1 MSGLLPVTR
10 IEARIFSEP
19 RLEKSQEIWIHPQ
32 VQFTKPSNVT
42 MRKGRPQ
49 TILLQRESL
58 LELPASQSA
67 YWQHLKLQILLRVQV
82 ADIFQH
88 PLFRGDCVSQA
99 FMVKETTTSEEQK
112 CKREFMVKET
122 TTSQEQKT
130 KESCLGQET
139 HKKCI
144 LFSGN
149 LSFGLMS
156 GNVRLLILIKKR
168 VNNVQIFGS
177 NCRKEGDRTVPE
189 CVDPTVKYG
198 RGGVMVWGCFVT
210 HKVLPHPK
218 MKMLSLITYPHVVPN
233 P

>member
-10 IEARIFSEP
+10 IEARISSEP
-19 RLEKSQEIWIHPQ
+19 RLEKSQEIWIHLQ

-49 TILLQRESL
+49 AILLQRESL

-88 PLFRGDCVSQA
+88 PLFRGDCMSQA
-99 FMVKETTTSEEQK
+99 
-112 CKREFMVKET
+112 FMVKET

-139 HKKCI
+139 HFLFI
-144 LFSGN
+144 LLSGN

-168 VNNVQIFGS
+168 VNNVKIFGS

-189 CVDPTVKYG
+189 CVDPTVKYE
-198 RGGVMVWGCFVT
+198 RGGVMCGGALWHLKCYPT
-210 HKVLPHPK
+210 PK
-218 MKMLSLITYPHVVPN
+218 WKFCH
-233 P
+233 